1 MTDLWSGHLLNEGRD
16 VQAFNYIE
24 LETIKISSIMRKV
37 LDDYHKRYILDVKN
51 GGGDKMVYEPQ
62 VQIQINE
69 YNKKKGVTLG
79 PYTSYIWRN
88 DPKHLLFLLARYKF
102 CSKIL
107 AGKNNV
113 LEVGCGDSFGT
124 AVVLQTVKKV
134 HGIDIEPLIIE
145 DNIKRSEYGD
155 RCSYEVL
162 DITTR
167 SPAAVFNGAFALDVI
182 EHIPESY
189 EERFIGNIAKSLT
202 PEAICIIG
210 TPNITAK
217 QYASSGSAAS
227 HINLKSGESLKQL
240 MSPYFEN
247 VIIFSMNDEIAHTGF
262 YPMAHYL
269 LGVGIGTL
277 S

>member
-1 MTDLWSGHLLNEGRD
+1 MGNNR
-16 VQAFNYIE
+16 
-24 LETIKISSIMRKV
+24 
-37 LDDYHKRYILDVKN
+37 
-51 GGGDKMVYEPQ
+51 VYEPQ
-62 VQIQINE
+62 VQIQIDE
-69 YNKKKGVTLG
+69 YNKRKGVTLG
-79 PYTSYIWRN
+79 PYTSHIWRS

-107 AGKNNV
+107 VGKNNV

-134 HGIDIEPLIIE
+134 HGIDLEPLIIE

-162 DITTR
+162 DMTTR
-167 SPAAVFNGAFALDVI
+167 SLAAGFDGAFALDVI
-182 EHIPESY
+182 EHVPESS
-189 EERFIGNIAKSLT
+189 EELFMGNIAKSLA

-210 TPNITAK
+210 TPNITAR
-217 QYASSGSAAS
+217 QYASSASAAS
-227 HINLKSGESLKQL
+227 HINLKSEESLRQL
-240 MSPYFEN
+240 MSRYFEN

-269 LGVGIGTL
+269 LGVGTSVRLI

>member
-1 MTDLWSGHLLNEGRD
+1 M
-16 VQAFNYIE
+16 
-24 LETIKISSIMRKV
+24 
-37 LDDYHKRYILDVKN
+37 KN
-51 GGGDKMVYEPQ
+51 KTVYEPQ
-62 VQIQINE
+62 VRLQINE
-69 YNKKKGVTLG
+69 YKTRKGVALG
-79 PYTSYIWRN
+79 PYTSYIWRH

-102 CSKIL
+102 CSKML

-124 AVVLQTVKKV
+124 AIVLQTVKKV

-145 DNIKRSEYGD
+145 DNIQRTEYGD

-162 DITTR
+162 DITSS
-167 SPAAVFNGAFALDVI
+167 SPAAGFDGAFALDVI
-182 EHIPESY
+182 EHIPESS
-189 EERFIGNIAKSLT
+189 EERFMSNIANSLT
-202 PEAICIIG
+202 SDAVCIIG

-240 MSPYFEN
+240 MNPYFEN
-247 VIIFSMNDEIAHTGF
+247 VIIFSMNDEITHTGF

-269 LGVGIGTL
+269 LGVGTNLKSAKMIKKIRP
-277 S
+277 